1 MRSTKVAL
9 VMPVYN
15 EVDGISAFLQEID
28 DEFEALQ
35 LIIVDDAST
44 DSTSRVV
51 SQFMPRNM
59 TIRLV
64 KNEQNRG
71 HGPSTL
77 RALQE
82 GLDSGAGVV
91 LALDGDGQV
100 SAADLRRMLTDF
112 HSTNCDLLI
121 GVRMGR
127 NESAFR
133 MLTSWATRVITGVRS
148 RKRVPDAN
156 TPFRV
161 YRSNALKRLLET
173 VPSDSMVP
181 NLWVTVISQRLAMD
195 VRFMSVNARDRL
207 GSSTLGSTCGR
218 ASRIL
223 PTRRFIRF
231 CFLATVEWIGAW
243 RHVRSLISMSR
254 NSQSDVDSS
263 HYVGSVG
270 GGVGTQ
276 AAKGSRL

>member
-112 HSTNCDLLI
+112 HSTNCDVVVGI
-121 GVRMGR
+121 RRGR
-127 NESAFR
+127 TESVFR
-133 MLTSWATRVITGVRS
+133 VVTSWATRMMTSLRS
-148 RKRVPDAN
+148 RRRVCDAN

-161 YRSNALKRLLET
+161 YSSAALRKLLEV

-181 NLWVTVISQRLAMD
+181 NLWMTVISQRLALD
-195 VRFMSVNARDRL
+195 VGFTTVNSRDRL
-207 GSSTLGSTCGR
+207 GSSSVGSTWGR
-218 ASRIL
+218 GVNIL
-223 PTRRFIRF
+223 PSRRFVRF
-231 CFLATVEWIGAW
+231 CLLATVEWIVAW
-243 RHVRSLISMSR
+243 QRVRFLVLSGK
-254 NSQSDVDSS
+254 DS
-263 HYVGSVG
+263 
-270 GGVGTQ
+270 
-276 AAKGSRL
+276 K